1 MHYCYWTGEGWNGFD
16 FFFSLL
22 MSVLWILLIM
32 WVVRTVM
39 HSRHWKHRDGP
50 ESAEE
55 TARLRL
61 AKGEITEEEYRR
73 LRKTLSE

>member
-1 MHYCYWTGEGWNGFD
+1 MHYYYWTGEGWNGFD

-22 MSVLWILLIM
+22 MSVLWILLIV

-39 HSRHWKHRDGP
+39 HSRHWKHRDDP